1 MPMKNSVLEILRTEA
16 RTSNADIA
24 RRLDL
29 TEEQVAQEVARLEQN
44 KTVLGYRAIVNP
56 EKLEDE
62 PCLGIIEVKI
72 TPQRSVGYDE
82 IAAQIYRFPEVK
94 LCYLISGSYDV
105 LVFIEG
111 RNLKEVANFVSQK
124 LATIDNVTSTA
135 THFILKKYKEAGIMI
150 GDETTTERLPIV
162 P

>member
-1 MPMKNSVLEILRTEA
+1 MKNPVLDILREHA
-16 RTSNADIA
+16 RTPSEEIA
-24 RRLDL
+24 RRLDMSV
-29 TEEQVAQEVARLEQN
+29 EQVDKEIARLEEN
-44 KTVLGYRAIVNP
+44 KTVLGYRAVINP

-111 RNLKEVANFVSQK
+111 KNLKEVANFVSQK
-124 LATIDNVTSTA
+124 LATIDNVTNTT
-135 THFILKKYKEAGIMI
+135 THFILKKYKEAGIVM
-150 GDETTTERLPIV
+150 GDEMTIDRLPV
-162 P
+162 SP

>member
-1 MPMKNSVLEILRTEA
+1 MKNEVLELLRAAA
-16 RTSNADIA
+16 RMTNDEIA
-24 RRLDL
+24 RRLEL
-29 TEEQVAQEVARLEQN
+29 TEAQVAAEIERLERT

-62 PCLGIIEVKI
+62 PTLGIIEVKI
-72 TPQRSVGYDE
+72 TPQRNVGYDE

-111 RNLKEVANFVSQK
+111 KNLKDVANFVSRK
-124 LATIDNVTSTA
+124 LATIDNVTSTT
-135 THFILKKYKEAGIMI
+135 THFILKKYKEAGIVI
-150 GDETTTERLPIV
+150 ADEAQSERLP
-162 P
+162 